1 MEAGSSSEALEDIN
15 QATWRHISKNYNNLQ
30 PFTWVYCSQRRTS
43 RHLIFCDLF
52 HDGVGSD
59 ILQSQTLRWLVHVAG
74 TIEVSFEILSQN
86 LIGETEGKPRK
97 PTFTTTRLISPS
109 LEAGSHKSTQGS

>member
-1 MEAGSSSEALEDIN
+1 
-15 QATWRHISKNYNNLQ
+15 
-30 PFTWVYCSQRRTS
+30 
-43 RHLIFCDLF
+43 
-52 HDGVGSD
+52 
-59 ILQSQTLRWLVHVAG
+59 VAG